1 MTCKI
6 CGRPSPAGAKLC
18 ADCRAARKRAYDATI
33 TQPLLA
39 LAGAGTVSRTLSRLR
54 RSEASPEA
62 KARRAAR
69 KAEAAAKVAAVPA
82 TAPATVASSAKSRSL
97 LWVLL
102 AIGVVLAGVAGWH
115 LPNRPPATSEAGDAS
130 TTSPGPS
137 EQRATSPQPEPAN
150 ARPAASAPASA
161 TLPPLPAIV
170 ERELVPYSPALGKPT
185 GAKRVIAAPKAA
197 PPPPEPPAE
206 VEIVRAP
213 PLAPPAA
220 APKAVPRI
228 DPWQQ
233 MAEAIGRCPE
243 GFLGRVVCE
252 QRVRLQYCEGH
263 WGQVPQCPGGPNVD
277 HN

>member
-6 CGRPSPAGAKLC
+6 CGRPSAAGAKLC

-69 KAEAAAKVAAVPA
+69 KAEAAAKAAALPA
-82 TAPATVASSAKSRSL
+82 TAPATAASSAKSRSL

-102 AIGVVLAGVAGWH
+102 TIGIVLAGVAGWY
-115 LPNRPPATSEAGDAS
+115 LPNRPPATSEGGDAS
-130 TTSPGPS
+130 ITTPAPL
-137 EQRATSPQPEPAN
+137 EQRATSPQTGPAN
-150 ARPAASAPASA
+150 ASPTASAPASA

-170 ERELVPYSPALGKPT
+170 ERELVPYSPAPGKPT
-185 GAKRVIAAPKAA
+185 GAKRVIAAPKAV
-197 PPPPEPPAE
+197 PPPEAQAE

-213 PLAPPAA
+213 PQPPPAP

-243 GFLGRVVCE
+243 GFLGRMVCE

>member
-6 CGRPSPAGAKLC
+6 CGRPSAAGAKLC

-54 RSEASPEA
+54 RSDASPEA

-69 KAEAAAKVAAVPA
+69 KAEAAAKAAALPAAAPPAVAK
-82 TAPATVASSAKSRSL
+82 SAQSRSL

-102 AIGVVLAGVAGWH
+102 AVGVVLAGVAGWY
-115 LPNRPPATSEAGDAS
+115 LPNRAPATSEAGDSAS
-130 TTSPGPS
+130 PSPAPT
-137 EQRATSPQPEPAN
+137 EQRASNPQPEPAN
-150 ARPAASAPASA
+150 ASPAASAPA
-161 TLPPLPAIV
+161 TLPPLPTIV
-170 ERELVPYSPALGKPT
+170 ERELIPYSPAPGKPAS
-185 GAKRVIAAPKAA
+185 AKRVVAAPKTA
-197 PPPPEPPAE
+197 PPPPEAPAE
-206 VEIVRAP
+206 AEIVRPAP
-213 PLAPPAA
+213 PAPPAA
-220 APKAVPRI
+220 APKPAPRI
-228 DPWQQ
+228 DTWQQ